1 MPRMTARRLI
11 LIALLLGACAHDLWI
26 ADRMY
31 FGRSI
36 PGGGT
41 VSDEQW
47 TTFVEEVVTPRFPDG
62 LTIYPATGQWR
73 EATGFL
79 AREPV
84 MVIEIVHPPG
94 ETADRAIE
102 EIMRAYREKF
112 RQEAV
117 MRVRERARVTFSSG
131 Q

>member
-1 MPRMTARRLI
+1 MTARRLLPVAI
-11 LIALLLGACAHDLWI
+11 LLIASCAHDLWI
-26 ADRMY
+26 ADRMF

-36 PGGGT
+36 PGGGA

-47 TTFVEEVVTPRFPDG
+47 TAFVEEVVTPRFPDG

-73 EATGFL
+73 EATGVL

-94 ETADRAIE
+94 EAADRAIE

-117 MRVRERARVTFSSG
+117 MHVRERARVKFSSS